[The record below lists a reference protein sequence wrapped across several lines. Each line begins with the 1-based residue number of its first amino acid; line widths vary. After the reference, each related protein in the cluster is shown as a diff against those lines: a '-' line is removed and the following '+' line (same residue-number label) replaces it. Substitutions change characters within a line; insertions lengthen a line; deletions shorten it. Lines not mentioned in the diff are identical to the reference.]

1 MTFSDLN
8 AKKVPKRQEKKGKD
22 IDLSDKNKLNT
33 SLLSVVFVL
42 SIDCGCEGGC
52 KG

>member
-8 AKKVPKRQEKKGKD
+8 AKKSSEKTKKKRKD